1 MNELTKPGKGY
12 WLSPEGLSLIQGWAR
27 DGFTDALIAER
38 MGISRK
44 ALWVWRGKHP
54 ELASAMRSGKEV
66 ADYAVESALF
76 KNAIEGN
83 VTAQIFWL
91 KNRKPGQWNEKH
103 LGEQEQEHSIEIRI
117 IRKESPVDENDD
129 ISEG

>member
-1 MNELTKPGKGY
+1 MSDKLGKEY
-12 WLSPEGLSLIQGWAR
+12 WLSPTGLSLIQGWAR
-27 DGFTDALIAER
+27 DGLIDEQIAER

-44 ALWVWRGKHP
+44 TLWVWKEKHP
-54 ELASAMRSGKEV
+54 ELAKASREGKEV

-83 VTAQIFWL
+83 VVAQIFWL

-117 IRKESPVDENDD
+117 IRKESSVDGNDD